1 MLLEVGAQRP
11 PLGFMFKELIDQMTK
26 PPIVMT
32 AQEAGDRCRQL
43 SYDTQEKGTPLLS
56 SYNWTTPHFVKLLN
70 EKFPSD
76 FVAPVCTGEYIGK
89 WHEGPSNCSGHHHMH
104 GKPDVKLVCCLCGW
118 EWIPNRERLLSQVY
132 TCLVAKLLEDELG
145 F

>member
-1 MLLEVGAQRP
+1 M
-11 PLGFMFKELIDQMTK
+11 IDQMTK

-32 AQEAGDRCRQL
+32 AQEAGDRCRSL
-43 SYDTQEKGTPLLS
+43 SYPTGRDKSLKAFA
-56 SYNWTTPHFVKLLN
+56 WTTPYFVKLL
-70 EKFPSD
+70 KTPLPFD
-76 FVAPVCTGEYIGK
+76 TWPVCTGEYPAKDGIGTATA
-89 WHEGPSNCSGHHHMH
+89 NCSGHHHMH

-118 EWIPNRERLLSQVY
+118 EWIPNRDRERLLSQVY